1 MATLDSGATATEP
14 APEPQPT
21 PYRISTITFNGD
33 LNVYI
38 QGMCFYEHATLVPLT
53 TDLSGFVWIEYWN
66 KGEQKTR
73 GTFPK
78 RKVQSKR
85 GSKKKATAAGAAA
98 TAAATVVNETDGG
111 GGGADTTEKPKNKS
125 FDNQTSMYYRMMPNY
140 IPHVK
145 LFKNGNIHI
154 TGLRTID
161 DGMRI
166 LTNIKEEIERIFHTI
181 SQEILLKP
189 EDIQK
194 INISKPIIRLINSD
208 FHIPFKIRRKELH
221 QLLIDAPYHNI
232 CSFQPGTYPGVKL
245 EYYWNPN
252 NEKKDGCCRCAKP
265 CFGKANSKNAQEC
278 KKVTVA
284 IFDSGSI
291 LITGATS
298 HGQVDDAY
306 RFICEVI
313 MSHRD
318 YLKKNLPKLP
328 GGAAAP

>member
-1 MATLDSGATATEP
+1 MAETD
-14 APEPQPT
+14 PQPT

-38 QGMCFYEHATLVPLT
+38 HGLCFYEHATLMPLESSE
-53 TDLSGFVWIEYWN
+53 SGFVWIECWS

-85 GSKKKATAAGAAA
+85 GTKKKAVAAPAEDTKQEAGAAGAETGAGAAA
-98 TAAATVVNETDGG
+98 AP
-111 GGGADTTEKPKNKS
+111 TEKPKNKS
-125 FDNQTSMYYRMMPNY
+125 FDNQTSMYYRIEPNY

-161 DGMRI
+161 HGMAI
-166 LTNIKEEIERIFHTI
+166 LEYIRTEIHRIFHGIT
-181 SQEILLKP
+181 QDILQKP
-189 EDIQK
+189 EDITK
-194 INISKPIIRLINSD
+194 MVVSRPIIRLINSD

-221 QLLIDAPYHNI
+221 QLLIEAPYYNI

-245 EYYWNPN
+245 EYYWNAN
-252 NEKKDGCCRCAKP
+252 NEKKDGCCRCTKP
-265 CFGKANSKNAQEC
+265 CFGKGNTKNAQEC

-298 HGQVDDAY
+298 HVQVDDAY
-306 RFICEVI
+306 RFICGVI
-313 MSHRD
+313 MGHRD
-318 YLKKNLPKLP
+318 YLKKSLPKLP
-328 GGAAAP
+328 ELPPKTA